1 MIKKISTYQK
11 LIKIKEENLEMA
23 KNKLP
28 VNVKKLRGTYRKSR
42 EAKNKPLTR
51 GIPRKPSNM
60 TPGAGRYWTM
70 LINRL
75 SKIGTLTTVDDLS
88 IWILCESLNEY
99 FEMIDYL
106 SKNGRTYKFV
116 SSKGESSERV
126 RPECKILND
135 CWVRIYSLF
144 RQYGLTHLSRNNL
157 VPLMPETKN
166 KWGRNNGK

>member
-1 MIKKISTYQK
+1 
-11 LIKIKEENLEMA
+11 MA

-28 VNVKKLRGTYRKSR
+28 VNVKRIRGTYRKSR
-42 EAKNKPLTR
+42 MVKNEILTR
-51 GIPRKPSNM
+51 GVPRKPAGMSK
-60 TPGAGRYWTM
+60 GAGKYWPM

-135 CWVRIYSLF
+135 CWVRIF
-144 RQYGLTHLSRNNL
+144 QMFKQYGLTFQSRGNIAPA
-157 VPLMPETKN
+157 PLIQPPNPWANM
-166 KWGRNNGK
+166 

>member
-11 LIKIKEENLEMA
+11 LIKIND
-23 KNKLP
+23 
-28 VNVKKLRGTYRKSR
+28 VKKIRGTYRKSR
-42 EAKNKPLTR
+42 MVKNEILTR
-51 GIPRKPSNM
+51 GVPKKP
-60 TPGAGRYWTM
+60 AGMSKGGSRYWPM

-106 SKNGRTYKFV
+106 NKNGRTYQFENH
-116 SSKGESSERV
+116 KGEVAIRP

-135 CWVRIYSLF
+135 CWIRIYSLF

-157 VPLMPETKN
+157 IPAISETKS
-166 KWGRNNGK
+166 KWSTNYEK